1 MVIFGPP
8 VRRASLVYYV
18 FYLKYAIFITLSCA
32 ACQSPVYAQQIQ
44 LLIPVV
50 TVIISSFFFN
60 FNKPLINCICV
71 CVCMRLEDHCAHVTS
86 SFGNFYHVHYCSLM
100 PLTLIMCTRLRVYK
114 GDILT
119 NGTWMTDFTWLSV
132 YVPIVDLIQDFS
144 WVFVNYSWNWE
155 WFHVWFFFL

>member
-71 CVCMRLEDHCAHVTS
+71 ICVRVCARLEDHCAHVTS

-100 PLTLIMCTRLRVYK
+100 PLTLIMCTHGFVCIR
-114 GDILT
+114 
-119 NGTWMTDFTWLSV
+119 GT
-132 YVPIVDLIQDFS
+132 Y
-144 WVFVNYSWNWE
+144 
-155 WFHVWFFFL
+155 